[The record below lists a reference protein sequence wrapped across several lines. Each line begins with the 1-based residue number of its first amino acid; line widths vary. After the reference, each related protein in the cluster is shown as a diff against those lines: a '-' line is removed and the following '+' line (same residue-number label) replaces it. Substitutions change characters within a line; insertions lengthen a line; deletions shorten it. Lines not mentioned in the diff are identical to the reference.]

1 MKTAANKA
9 AGVPF
14 SLPRSKYAGSVNDQL
29 YIIPPHYWG
38 GEDVA
43 WNLKD
48 AMDFVKDEDPNTKW
62 DFGSYERPEL
72 LDFLPTN
79 RFILPVN
86 KENAIAAG
94 IVKAEDADL
103 MLDEIEFTIN
113 KNYLLKN
120 EMMIL
125 DLLAS
130 FDWSRPL
137 CFTQVYILNDMGLI
151 DYLQFDGYS
160 YRLVPIKTK
169 YHSSWN
175 IGRIDTDY
183 VYPLLMEKFRYGNLA
198 DEDVLV
204 DHFTSY
210 NLSASKAREAFA
222 RLATQLIIEGDLE
235 RAYKALQRGLEV
247 FPTNKIRY
255 SDANTTPFI
264 EAYYMLS
271 DAASVSA
278 AESSVDLSDSATLGD
293 KLLLSYAEHLLEHL
307 RYYAQFDD
315 AHFKLVSGEVG
326 DYKNSLDNLLYN
338 VAIKYNRTSLID
350 TLSEMFIDLGY
361 RQDELEYLIAES
373 YYYYGIY
380 NSKAD
385 EIVIEAINREVEVIE
400 AYFKKEDSELTPA
413 DEQRTVD
420 AMYILEDLYSLS
432 KQYSRQD
439 IMNFLNDYLLSIGY
453 DEEALGKL

>member
-1 MKTAANKA
+1 
-9 AGVPF
+9 
-14 SLPRSKYAGSVNDQL
+14 
-29 YIIPPHYWG
+29 
-38 GEDVA
+38 
-43 WNLKD
+43 
-48 AMDFVKDEDPNTKW
+48 
-62 DFGSYERPEL
+62 
-72 LDFLPTN
+72 
-79 RFILPVN
+79 
-86 KENAIAAG
+86 
-94 IVKAEDADL
+94 
-103 MLDEIEFTIN
+103 
-113 KNYLLKN
+113 
-120 EMMIL
+120 
-125 DLLAS
+125 
-130 FDWSRPL
+130 
-137 CFTQVYILNDMGLI
+137 
-151 DYLQFDGYS
+151 
-160 YRLVPIKTK
+160 
-169 YHSSWN
+169 
-175 IGRIDTDY
+175 
-183 VYPLLMEKFRYGNLA
+183 
-198 DEDVLV
+198 
-204 DHFTSY
+204 
-210 NLSASKAREAFA
+210 
-222 RLATQLIIEGDLE
+222 
-235 RAYKALQRGLEV
+235 
-247 FPTNKIRY
+247 
-255 SDANTTPFI
+255 
-264 EAYYMLS
+264 MLS
-271 DAASVSA
+271 DAASVST

-315 AHFKLVSGEVG
+315 AHFKLVSGEVS